1 MLVEDALFATLDP
14 TTRRSQT
21 ADGRVFTLTDTVG
34 FVRHLPHD
42 LVEAFRSTLEESTEA
57 DLLVHVVDA
66 SDPDPVGQIN
76 AVRTVLNEIGANDI
90 AEQIVFNKIDLANE
104 ADLVPLRTVAPDA
117 LFVSARTGAGL
128 EELRARIEERL
139 PRPAVEVEALVPY
152 ARHDL
157 IDRIHKAGEIV
168 STEHTGEGTL
178 VRARVNQDL
187 AGELA
192 EFAR

>member
-1 MLVEDALFATLDP
+1 MSEERLALAMAGST
-14 TTRRSQT
+14 
-21 ADGRVFTLTDTVG
+21 GGHWVWE
-34 FVRHLPHD
+34 PH
-42 LVEAFRSTLEESTEA
+42 S
-57 DLLVHVVDA
+57 
-66 SDPDPVGQIN
+66 
-76 AVRTVLNEIGANDI
+76 
-90 AEQIVFNKIDLANE
+90 
-104 ADLVPLRTVAPDA
+104 DA